1 MGVLIA
7 MGVFVLSHVVI
18 ARTRLKPALIERL
31 GERAYLFT
39 YSALSLVLLG
49 WVIWALVTAE
59 RILLW
64 PTPLWSYA
72 FAAITS
78 LVGFVL
84 IGVGALSPNPFS
96 VAFRKSGFDPQRPG
110 AIGWM
115 RHPMVWGLALWG
127 LAHVPANG
135 DWPSLVL
142 FAGSFVFGVTGVSVI
157 NRRLQRRYP
166 PDDWQ
171 RMTAGRGHVDRNALL
186 GVATGLALW
195 AGLLALHPHLFG
207 ANPLAMLLVQLG

>member
-1 MGVLIA
+1 MGI
-7 MGVFVLSHVVI
+7 FVLSHVLI

-31 GERAYLFT
+31 GERAYLSA

-64 PTPLWSYA
+64 PTPLWSYG
-72 FAAITS
+72 FAAVTS
-78 LVGFVL
+78 LLSFVL
-84 IGVGALSPNPFS
+84 IGIGALSPNPFS
-96 VAFRKSGFDPQRPG
+96 VAFRKTGFDPQRPG

-135 DWPSLVL
+135 DWPSLIL
-142 FAGSFVFGVTGVSVI
+142 FAGSFVFGVRGISVI
-157 NRRLQRRYP
+157 NRRLKRRYSP
-166 PDDWQ
+166 EDWQ
-171 RMTAGRGHVDRNALL
+171 RLTAGHGHLDRNALL
-186 GVATGLALW
+186 GAVVGLALW
-195 AGLLALHPHLFG
+195 AGLLVLHPVLFR
-207 ANPLAMLLVQLG
+207 ANPLAILIAQLT